1 MLRYSRQTIDLAKT
15 LRTLTSTEFCHEAD
29 TDNRQCQCSWLARP
43 HDPAVGPK
51 GSSANKKD
59 LRSCARRHVRTAERE
74 TRLPPAKVPPIATL
88 EKLAKAVH
96 NRASPSAS
104 QERSMSLEPHRHN
117 SKLSNFMQ
125 SARYVSVP
133 VTELQ

>member
-1 MLRYSRQTIDLAKT
+1 M
-15 LRTLTSTEFCHEAD
+15 
-29 TDNRQCQCSWLARP
+29 
-43 HDPAVGPK
+43 V
-51 GSSANKKD
+51 
-59 LRSCARRHVRTAERE
+59 
-74 TRLPPAKVPPIATL
+74 TL
-88 EKLAKAVH
+88 EKLAKAVKVRRSLKMTRD

-104 QERSMSLEPHRHN
+104 QERSMSLEPQRHN

>member
-1 MLRYSRQTIDLAKT
+1 M
-15 LRTLTSTEFCHEAD
+15 
-29 TDNRQCQCSWLARP
+29 
-43 HDPAVGPK
+43 
-51 GSSANKKD
+51 
-59 LRSCARRHVRTAERE
+59 
-74 TRLPPAKVPPIATL
+74 TRD
-88 EKLAKAVH
+88 

-125 SARYVSVP
+125 SARYVSGP

>member
-1 MLRYSRQTIDLAKT
+1 MFFARSASRALK
-15 LRTLTSTEFCHEAD
+15 
-29 TDNRQCQCSWLARP
+29 
-43 HDPAVGPK
+43 
-51 GSSANKKD
+51 
-59 LRSCARRHVRTAERE
+59 
-74 TRLPPAKVPPIATL
+74 
-88 EKLAKAVH
+88 KLAMAAQV
-96 NRASPSAS
+96 RRSLPSAS

>member
-1 MLRYSRQTIDLAKT
+1 MLRYIRQPMDLAET
-15 LRTLTSTEFCHEAD
+15 LRTLTLQNSVTRRTPI
-29 TDNRQCQCSWLARP
+29 TDSVNALCSFGL
-43 HDPAVGPK
+43 
-51 GSSANKKD
+51 
-59 LRSCARRHVRTAERE
+59 TA
-74 TRLPPAKVPPIATL
+74 L
-88 EKLAKAVH
+88 EKLAKAVKVRRSLKMTRD

-104 QERSMSLEPHRHN
+104 QERSMSLEPQRHN

>member
-1 MLRYSRQTIDLAKT
+1 GLTIRSRSAGIISEQERLAIVREAARSDCGK
-15 LRTLTSTEFCHEAD
+15 RNQVTSDQRCRPSRRWRIGEGD
-29 TDNRQCQCSWLARP
+29 PGARV
-43 HDPAVGPK
+43 AQM
-51 GSSANKKD
+51 
-59 LRSCARRHVRTAERE
+59 
-74 TRLPPAKVPPIATL
+74 TRD
-88 EKLAKAVH
+88 

-125 SARYVSVP
+125 SARYVSGP